1 MKELKKT
8 RRLTIASILFVLIII
23 IGFLTFRK
31 PEYTYKLSTQE
42 MVEQLYNIDTEML
55 PDEAMEIISYGDTAS
70 VLIDL
75 RNPYEYQ
82 NGFLGEAINIPVS
95 DILLEESIAFFD
107 AMQADSIIVILYA
120 NTQLDANGSWM
131 LLHQLGYSN
140 VKILLGGYDYLTDEN
155 IDYYDMPE
163 IPEYFVEEPVIIFS
177 EVISNMSSQSYN
189 QTETES
195 KPQNIQPIKRKKK
208 AVAEGGC

>member
-8 RRLTIASILFVLIII
+8 RRLTISAILFVIVIV

-31 PEYTYKLSTQE
+31 PDFSYKISTE
-42 MVEQLYNIDTEML
+42 VMVEELYNLDNEML
-55 PDEAMEIISYGDTAS
+55 PDEAMEIISYGDSAS
-70 VLIDL
+70 IFIDL
-75 RNPYEYQ
+75 RDPYEYQ

-107 AMQADSIIVILYA
+107 AMQTDSITVILYA

-131 LLHQLGYSN
+131 LLKQLGYSN
-140 VKILLGGYDYLTDEN
+140 IKVLLGGYNYLANDD

-163 IPEYFVEEPVIIFS
+163 IPEYFVEEPALLFS
-177 EVISNMSSQSYN
+177 EVIENMGSQN
-189 QTETES
+189 FEDAETKT
-195 KPQNIQPIKRKKK
+195 KPQSIQPIKRKKK

>member
-8 RRLTIASILFVLIII
+8 RRLTIASILFVIII
-23 IGFLTFRK
+23 VIGFLTLRK

-55 PDEAMEIISYGDTAS
+55 PDEAMEIISYGDSLS
-70 VLIDL
+70 VFVDL

-82 NGFLGEAINIPVS
+82 KGFLGEAINIPVS
-95 DILLEESIAFFD
+95 DILLEESIEFFD
-107 AMQADSIIVILYA
+107 AMQADSITVILYA

-131 LLHQLGYSN
+131 LLQQIGYSN
-140 VKILLGGYDYLTDEN
+140 VKILLGGYNYLTDEN
-155 IDYYDMPE
+155 IDYYDMPD
-163 IPEYFVEEPVIIFS
+163 IPEYFVEEPAIIFS
-177 EVISNMSSQSYN
+177 EVISNMSSQN
-189 QTETES
+189 FEQTETEN